1 MKPFLDN
8 FDRRSHYINILSKPV
23 LSLILLSP
31 ILTLIV
37 RFRTVLKDTKD
48 LAFVF
53 AALALGMAA
62 GTSNYFLAVIG
73 TIVVVLVTTI
83 LSKTNFGAIYKSEF
97 VLRFRLNKTKNDES
111 YLSILRKFCKL
122 TNLLHIEQAA
132 DGKSILISYDI
143 SLRDEVKSQELTTD
157 LSMTKGISEVM
168 LIASKNDI
176 DY

>member
-1 MKPFLDN
+1 
-8 FDRRSHYINILSKPV
+8 
-23 LSLILLSP
+23 
-31 ILTLIV
+31 
-37 RFRTVLKDTKD
+37 
-48 LAFVF
+48 
-53 AALALGMAA
+53 MAA